1 MSAIYIAS
9 RGWFMEKNYSSTM
22 ARPEWIRFFME
33 FILSDDLKEEVT
45 ESFIRH
51 LAELGVLVSVDDNM
65 WQWKD
70 CDSPVDSE
78 KLMLKVQ
85 SDLELLS
92 ATEPGFALAYFI
104 GYKDLNK
111 KPLFTIT
118 GSSDSKSANE
128 KRKESVPHGKP
139 ASNLSNLQIV
149 KKVGKQL
156 QPFLQI
162 EESVVSRLI
171 GEYVDKQDAQ
181 KLFHYM
187 FGKAGSKAEPKVW
200 EQLSRKRHR

>member
-1 MSAIYIAS
+1 
-9 RGWFMEKNYSSTM
+9 
-22 ARPEWIRFFME
+22 
-33 FILSDDLKEEVT
+33 LKEDVT

-78 KLMLKVQ
+78 KLILKVQ

-92 ATEPGFALAYFI
+92 ATKPGFALAYFI
-104 GYKDLNK
+104 GYKDLSK
-111 KPLFTIT
+111 KPLSSIT
-118 GSSDSKSANE
+118 GSSDSKSANQ
-128 KRKESVPHGKP
+128 KRKESVPLGKP

-187 FGKAGSKAEPKVW
+187 FGKAGAKAEPKVW

>member
-1 MSAIYIAS
+1 
-9 RGWFMEKNYSSTM
+9 MEKNYSSTM

-33 FILSDDLKEEVT
+33 FILFDDLKEDVIEC
-45 ESFIRH
+45 FIRH
-51 LAELGVLVSVDDNM
+51 LAELGVLFSVDDNM

-70 CDSPVDSE
+70 CVSPVDSE
-78 KLMLKVQ
+78 KLILKVQ

-92 ATEPGFALAYFI
+92 ATELGFALAYFI

-187 FGKAGSKAEPKVW
+187 FGKAGSKAETKVW

>member
-1 MSAIYIAS
+1 
-9 RGWFMEKNYSSTM
+9 MEKNYSSRM
-22 ARPEWIRFFME
+22 ERFEWIRFFMK
-33 FILSDDLKEEVT
+33 FIVSDDLKEEVT
-45 ESFIRH
+45 ESFFRH
-51 LAELGVLVSVDDNM
+51 LAELGLLVSVGENIWD
-65 WQWKD
+65 WKG
-70 CDSPVDSE
+70 CDSSVDSE
-78 KLMLKVQ
+78 KLISRVQ

-92 ATEPGFALAYFI
+92 DTESGFALAYFI

-111 KPLFTIT
+111 KPLFTTT
-118 GSSDSKSANE
+118 GNSNSKSANE

>member
-1 MSAIYIAS
+1 
-9 RGWFMEKNYSSTM
+9 MEKNYSSRM
-22 ARPEWIRFFME
+22 ERSEWIRFFME
-33 FILSDDLKEEVT
+33 FILSDDLKEDVT
-45 ESFIRH
+45 ESFLRH
-51 LAELGVLVSVDDNM
+51 LAELNILVSVDADM
-65 WQWKD
+65 WQWKG
-70 CDSPVDSE
+70 CDSSVESE
-78 KLMLKVQ
+78 KLISRVK

-92 ATEPGFALAYFI
+92 DTEPGFALAYFI
-104 GYKDLNK
+104 GYKDLIK

-118 GSSDSKSANE
+118 GSPDSKSANQ
-128 KRKESVPHGKP
+128 KGKESAPRDKP

-162 EESVVSRLI
+162 EEAVVSRLI
-171 GEYVDKQDAQ
+171 GKYVDKQDAQ

-187 FGKAGSKAEPKVW
+187 FGKAGAKAEPKVW

>member
-1 MSAIYIAS
+1 
-9 RGWFMEKNYSSTM
+9 MEKNYSSIM
-22 ARPEWIRFFME
+22 VRSEWVRFFME
-33 FILSDDLKEEVT
+33 FILSVDLKEDVA

-51 LAELGVLVSVDDNM
+51 LAELGVLVPVEDNM

-78 KLMLKVQ
+78 KLILKVQ

-92 ATEPGFALAYFI
+92 ATKPGFALAYFI

-111 KPLFTIT
+111 NPLFTIT
-118 GSSDSKSANE
+118 GSSDSKSANQ

-149 KKVGKQL
+149 KKIGKQL

-162 EESVVSRLI
+162 EESIVSQLI
-171 GEYVDKQDAQ
+171 GDYVDKQDAQ
-181 KLFHYM
+181 KIFHYM
-187 FGKAGSKAEPKVW
+187 FGKAGAKAEPKVW

>member
-1 MSAIYIAS
+1 MSAIYRAS
-9 RGWFMEKNYSSTM
+9 KRRFMEKNYSSRM
-22 ARPEWIRFFME
+22 EIPEWIRFFME
-33 FILSDDLKEEVT
+33 HIVSSDLKEEGT
-45 ESFIRH
+45 KSFLQH
-51 LAELGVLVSVDDNM
+51 LADLGVLVSTDENI

-70 CDSPVDSE
+70 CDSTIDLE
-78 KLMLKVQ
+78 KLILRIQ

-92 ATEPGFALAYFI
+92 DTEAGFALAYFI
-104 GYKDLNK
+104 GYKDLK
-111 KPLFTIT
+111 RKSFFTET
-118 GSSDSKSANE
+118 DSLDSKNANQ
-128 KRKESVPHGKP
+128 KGKESASQGKP
-139 ASNLSNLQIV
+139 TSSLSNLQIV

-162 EESVVSRLI
+162 EEAVVSRLI
-171 GEYVDKQDAQ
+171 GNYVNKQDAQ

>member
-1 MSAIYIAS
+1 
-9 RGWFMEKNYSSTM
+9 MEKNYSSRM
-22 ARPEWIRFFME
+22 ERPEWIRFFIE
-33 FILSDDLKEEVT
+33 FIVSDDVKEEVT
-45 ESFIRH
+45 ETFLRH
-51 LAELGVLVSVDDNM
+51 LSDLKILVSVDKNM
-65 WQWKD
+65 WQWKNF
-70 CDSPVDSE
+70 DSSVYSE
-78 KLMLKVQ
+78 KLISRVQ

-92 ATEPGFALAYFI
+92 DTEPGFALAYFI
-104 GYKDLNK
+104 GYKDLIK

-118 GSSDSKSANE
+118 GSLVSKSTNQ
-128 KRKESVPHGKP
+128 KRKDSVPRGKP

-149 KKVGKQL
+149 KKVCKQL

-162 EESVVSRLI
+162 EEAVVSRLI

-187 FGKAGSKAEPKVW
+187 FGKAGAKAEPKVW